1 VDGDAGDADPG
12 AEGGQPA
19 GVLAVAGRGAEHR
32 REVGAPERDS
42 AAAGEEGLEDES
54 DPGPGLEGVVGEQPE
69 GRADR
74 EEASWAHPGQGSL
87 SGPVSLRPLIDIAA
101 ENERV
106 HALLGRVREA
116 AAGGE
121 KVEVAASSM
130 LRPLLL
136 AALLEDDRGLA
147 GRPALIVSADDR
159 SARDLAAD
167 MRAYL
172 APRRVRLYPSRG
184 TGFASHVTPPPH
196 LVGLRI
202 DGLEALGREDDAVVV
217 ASATALAEAVP
228 DRALRPAGFAI
239 AMGEEVDLAAVG
251 RDLGAA
257 GYERVEQVTERGQF
271 AVRGGI
277 LDVFGATEERAVR
290 VELFGDE
297 VESMRWF
304 STFTQRSLGDAERV
318 ELAPAAELDAE
329 HRELAEL
336 AAMEA
341 AEEGREAPSLAE
353 VLPLDRFG
361 APLDLVPKAAA
372 VILAAGEEIE
382 PALRD
387 HWEDATTA
395 MHADDASHLYV
406 DVAAPLAARAALSF
420 LAPGATDTPPMGRN
434 VNSELTFRPIGG
446 GEAFRAARAES
457 PARSVKEAEAEL
469 EKQLRSGYR
478 TVVAFDDRGEAERAR
493 YGLDRLD
500 ARLLEGGRL
509 SPDPALTFAEAR
521 LREGFISPELR
532 LAVYPFRRLVHRR
545 RRAEARAPGAA
556 RGRLAFSDLRVGDY
570 VVHEDHGVAR
580 FAGFETREVGGIT
593 RDYLYLE
600 YKGEDRVYVPTDQ
613 LAKLSRYVG
622 AGGEPSLSALG
633 GKRWQNMKARARRAA
648 GALAGEL
655 INLYAERR
663 TRKGHAFNADGEWQM
678 TMEATFPYRET
689 ADQVEAIES
698 VKGDMEAEQPMDR
711 LVCGD
716 VGFGKTEVALRAA
729 VKAAADGKQVMIL
742 VPTTIL
748 AQQHFGTFR
757 ERLADLPFLVE
768 GVSRLRKPAEVKA
781 VLADFEAGKVDI
793 LIGTHRL
800 LSRDVRAKDL
810 GLVIVDEEQRFG
822 VKQKELLRQLKLKV
836 DVLALSATPI
846 PRTLQMSL
854 AGLRDISTIE
864 TPPEGRRPVRTYVGP
879 YDEDLVAKA
888 INRELERG
896 GQAFFLHNRIDSLPE
911 VTERLRGL
919 VPKARFLEAHG
930 QIDEGQLEE
939 AMLGFLRGD
948 ADVLVTTTIIESGLD
963 IPSANTLIV
972 ERADQLGLA
981 QAYQIRGR
989 VGRSRERAF
998 AYLLYPSAEALSEEA
1013 AARLS
1018 TLADHTELGSG
1029 FKIAMRDLDIRGA
1042 GDLLGEEQSGHVAAV
1057 GFELYCQ
1064 MIDEAVGEARQAA
1077 GEEAPEPVRLDVPV
1091 DAYLPAAFI
1100 PFEAAKIDVHRRIAA
1115 AREPGELRAIR
1126 DELGDRF
1133 GPPPPEAENLLALQ
1147 RARIELGLAGAGS
1160 VEFRGGR
1167 LSVTGVELDSEAAG
1181 ALSEMVDGALYEWR
1195 EQTASVR
1202 VPDQPEARLAA
1213 VLAMASAI
1221 REAQQASAEEPSIA
1235 S

>member
-1 VDGDAGDADPG
+1 M
-12 AEGGQPA
+12 
-19 GVLAVAGRGAEHR
+19 
-32 REVGAPERDS
+32 
-42 AAAGEEGLEDES
+42 
-54 DPGPGLEGVVGEQPE
+54 
-69 GRADR
+69 
-74 EEASWAHPGQGSL
+74 
-87 SGPVSLRPLIDIAA
+87 SLRPLIEIAA

-106 HALLGRVREA
+106 HALTGFVRDA

-121 KVEVAASSM
+121 KVEVAASAM

-147 GRPALIVSADDR
+147 GRPALLVSADDR
-159 SARDLAAD
+159 SARDLASD
-167 MRAYL
+167 LRAYL

-196 LVGLRI
+196 LIGLRI
-202 DGLEALGREDDAVVV
+202 DALDALRSEADAVVV

-228 DRALRPAGFAI
+228 DAALRPAGFAI
-239 AMGEEVDLAAVG
+239 ASGEEIDLDEVL
-251 RDLGAA
+251 RRLDAA
-257 GYERVEQVTERGQF
+257 GYERVEQVEERGQL

-290 VELFGDE
+290 IELFGDE

-304 STFTQRSLGDAERV
+304 STFTQRSLGEAERL

-341 AEEGREAPSLAE
+341 AEHGKEPPSLAE

-361 APLDLVPKAAA
+361 APLDLVPDSAA
-372 VILAAGEEIE
+372 VILAAAEEIE

-395 MHADDASHLYV
+395 MHAEDAQRLYV
-406 DVAAPLAARAALSF
+406 DVAEPLSARAALSF
-420 LAPGATDTPPMGRN
+420 RIAGDDDEG
-434 VNSELTFRPIGG
+434 
-446 GEAFRAARAES
+446 AFRAARAES

-469 EKQLRSGYR
+469 EKQVRSGYR

-500 ARLLEGGRL
+500 AALLDGGRL
-509 SPDPALTFAEAR
+509 SPKPSLTFAEAR
-521 LREGFISPELR
+521 LREGFVSPELR

-545 RRAEARAPGAA
+545 RRAEARDPGAG
-556 RGRLAFSDLRVGDY
+556 RGRLAFSELKVGDY

-580 FAGFETREVGGIT
+580 FAGFETRKVGGVT

-600 YKGEDRVYVPTDQ
+600 YKGEDRVFVPTDQ

-622 AGGEPSLSALG
+622 AGGEPTLSALG

-648 GALAGEL
+648 GAIAGEL
-655 INLYAERR
+655 LNLYAERR
-663 TRKGHAFNADGEWQM
+663 TRKGHAFGADGEWQM
-678 TMEATFPYRET
+678 TMEAAFPYRET

-698 VKGDMEAEQPMDR
+698 VKGDMEADQPMDR

-729 VKAAADGKQVMIL
+729 VKATADGKQVLML

-748 AQQHFGTFR
+748 AQQHLGTFR
-757 ERLADLPFLVE
+757 ERLADLPFVVE
-768 GVSRLRKPAEVKA
+768 GVSRLRRPAEVKA
-781 VLADFEAGKVDI
+781 VLADYEAGKVDI

-879 YDEDLVAKA
+879 YDEDLVRHS
-888 INRELERG
+888 IERELERG

-911 VTERLRGL
+911 VVERLRGL
-919 VPKARFLEAHG
+919 VPKARFAEAHG
-930 QIDEGQLEE
+930 QMEETQLEE
-939 AMLGFLRGD
+939 TMLSFLRGD
-948 ADVLVTTTIIESGLD
+948 ADCLVTTTIIESGLD

-998 AYLLYPSAEALSEEA
+998 AYLLYPSAEALTEDA

-1064 MIDEAVGEARQAA
+1064 MIDEAVGAAREAGDG

-1126 DELGDRF
+1126 DEISDRF

-1147 RARIELGLAGAGS
+1147 RARIELGLAGARS
-1160 VEFRGGR
+1160 VEFRSGR

-1181 ALSEMVDGALYEWR
+1181 VLREKLEGALYEWR
-1195 EQTASVR
+1195 EKTVAVR
-1202 VPDQPEARLAA
+1202 VPDEPEARLSA
-1213 VLAMASAI
+1213 VLAMAEAI
-1221 REAQQASAEEPSIA
+1221 RDAKHAPVAAPSSSI
-1235 S
+1235 